1 MLSRRVVGATGMV
14 GQRFVSLLDGHPLV
28 SLPQWQ
34 LPQKRRETL
43 WGGSERAVGYG
54 QADPQKAAG

>member
-28 SLPQWQ
+28 SACCSGSFPK
-34 LPQKRRETL
+34 KRR
-43 WGGSERAVGYG
+43 GNFKGR
-54 QADPQKAAG
+54 Q